1 MKSLLIIIWVASLT
15 TLHAADWPQFR
26 GPFCN
31 GVSDETGVLS
41 TFTLAQN
48 LSWKSDLPGRGL
60 SSPIVIGNRVFVTC
74 CSGPKQGKLHVLCFN
89 AESGVKLWERQ
100 FWATGRTM
108 CQSKMSVAA
117 PTPASDGERI
127 VAIFSSNDIVCLD
140 MEGNL
145 LWLRGLGRDYPNAS
159 NSVGMSS
166 SLVIVD
172 RVVIAQVES
181 ESEAFTAGLDVQHGL
196 TRWKLDRPRKAN
208 WTSPVILKEG
218 QKKLVALQSSK
229 GVTAIDPAN
238 GKTVWQYAD
247 GGSSIPSMAAS
258 EGVMFVPS
266 HGLTALQPVPGTDK
280 PKHLWQSNQL
290 RPGTA
295 SLTVVGQKVFALSDA
310 GILTCGD
317 TATGNRLWQ
326 LRLKGP
332 FSATPV
338 AAGKFLYCVS
348 EKGVAQ
354 VVDISKPEGEIVNEL
369 ELGETILST
378 PSISQGAIY
387 FRSDARLWRIGK
399 PSSKP
404 SA

>member
-1 MKSLLIIIWVASLT
+1 MKSFLIIIWVASLT

-258 EGVMFVPS
+258 EGV
-266 HGLTALQPVPGTDK
+266 
-280 PKHLWQSNQL
+280 HLWQSNQL

-369 ELGETILST
+369 ELGVTILST